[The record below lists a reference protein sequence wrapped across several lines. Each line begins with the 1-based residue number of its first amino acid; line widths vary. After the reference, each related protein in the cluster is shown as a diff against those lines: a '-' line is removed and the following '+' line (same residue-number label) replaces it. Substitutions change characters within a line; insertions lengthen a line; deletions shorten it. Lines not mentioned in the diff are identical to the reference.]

1 MYKKQKKSWVK
12 HLDFLIVDVLCLE
25 ITFYL
30 SCLIRLGSFYDV
42 EGISEY
48 YNRLAIVLLLTDI
61 CVVFLSEAYTGI
73 LRRNRIQELK
83 AVIIHCSTVFATITV
98 YVWATKQAEIYS
110 RQVILVFWGASIVVE
125 YFARCLW
132 KIYIRQRMIRGK
144 RFTKL
149 MIVTEERYARECVSD
164 FQNNRYKEFEVTGV
178 VIVDKD
184 QTGEEIC
191 GVPVVAT
198 ADGFLEYVRCNVVDE
213 VFINGNT
220 RESSEALANELLE
233 LGLTVHFN
241 LVRESRL
248 MPNKLIEHCGKY
260 LVLTTSMKIATN
272 RQIFL
277 KRSMD
282 IAGSLLGLF
291 LTGIAW
297 VVFAPLIKLQSPG
310 PVFYAQTRIG
320 KNGRRFKFY
329 KFRTMIVGAD
339 HMKKDLMEQN
349 EMDGLMFKMEDDPRI
364 FPVGKFMRKY
374 SIDEL
379 PQFWNVLKGDMSLVG
394 TRPPTEDEFEQYELH
409 HKARLG
415 IRPGLTG
422 MWQVSGRSDIKNFE
436 EIVALDTQYIS
447 NWSLAMDIRIL
458 FRTVGV
464 VLTGKGSS

>member
-198 ADGFLEYVRCNVVDE
+198 ADG
-213 VFINGNT
+213 
-220 RESSEALANELLE
+220 LL
-233 LGLTVHFN
+233 
-241 LVRESRL
+241 
-248 MPNKLIEHCGKY
+248 
-260 LVLTTSMKIATN
+260 
-272 RQIFL
+272 
-277 KRSMD
+277 
-282 IAGSLLGLF
+282 
-291 LTGIAW
+291 
-297 VVFAPLIKLQSPG
+297 
-310 PVFYAQTRIG
+310 
-320 KNGRRFKFY
+320 
-329 KFRTMIVGAD
+329 
-339 HMKKDLMEQN
+339 
-349 EMDGLMFKMEDDPRI
+349 
-364 FPVGKFMRKY
+364 
-374 SIDEL
+374 
-379 PQFWNVLKGDMSLVG
+379 
-394 TRPPTEDEFEQYELH
+394 
-409 HKARLG
+409 
-415 IRPGLTG
+415 
-422 MWQVSGRSDIKNFE
+422 
-436 EIVALDTQYIS
+436 
-447 NWSLAMDIRIL
+447 
-458 FRTVGV
+458 
-464 VLTGKGSS
+464 